1 MNYWLIKSEPYEYSF
16 ADLEREGESMWD
28 GIRNYQARNNLRA
41 MKKGDKLLFYHSNEG
56 LEIVGVAKVVKTVY
70 PDPTVKADAKQK
82 DWSAISV
89 APVKRLKRAVT
100 LKEVKADSVL
110 KESALVKNSR
120 LSVQPFTKAEFDRVI
135 ELSIQ
140 SVK

>member
-28 GIRNYQARNNLRA
+28 GIRNYQARNNLRE

-56 LEIVGVAKVVKTVY
+56 LEIVGIAKVVKAAY

-82 DWSAISV
+82 DWSAVDV
-89 APVKRLKRAVT
+89 APVKRLKRGVS
-100 LKEVKADSVL
+100 LKEVKADPVL

-120 LSVQPFTKAEFDRVI
+120 LSVQPFTKEQFDRVV
-135 ELSIQ
+135 ELSK
-140 SVK
+140 S